1 MVGMG
6 NIIGAACIARGECD
20 ASELLVVEFEC
31 VASLLNLPVV
41 DSGMRGDFRKE
52 SLDVGSPQFVLGSTR
67 VLREESLHPADAVGD
82 GFFLGAGVSKD
93 SDKPLGPDGR
103 RISWSGD
110 DGRVLR
116 HGKASSK
123 NVLRKG

>member
-1 MVGMG
+1 MIGFRKNMVEDG
-6 NIIGAACIARGECD
+6 IARGEGD
-20 ASELLVVEFEC
+20 APELLVVEFEG
-31 VASLLNLPVV
+31 VSGLLNLPIA
-41 DSGMRGDFRKE
+41 DSRVRGYFREE

>member
-1 MVGMG
+1 MDG
-6 NIIGAACIARGECD
+6 NGSIIRVAGVAWGEGD
-20 ASELLVVEFEC
+20 APELLIVEFEG
-31 VASLLNLPVV
+31 VSGLLNLPIA
-41 DSGMRGDFRKE
+41 DSRMCGDFRKE
-52 SLDVGSPQFVLGSTR
+52 YLDFDSPQFMLGSSR
-67 VLREESLHPADAVGD
+67 ELREEPLHPADAVGD
-82 GFFLGAGVSKD
+82 GFFHGAGVSKD